1 MTPMTIGTLARTSG
15 VGVETVRFYQR
26 KGLVRRPTVRAG
38 FRTYADDDAQRI
50 RFIKRAQALGFTL
63 REIKGL
69 LELNADP
76 RTICADVKRRADVKL
91 KEIAG
96 KIRDLQRMK
105 RSLTR
110 LSAACANGRKA
121 AAQCRISDCFEDDGP
136 CPSTGGTP

>member
-1 MTPMTIGTLARTSG
+1 VDMTLYTIGTLARASG

-38 FRTYADDDAQRI
+38 FRTYAEDDARRI
-50 RFIKRAQALGFTL
+50 RFIKRAQELGFTL

-76 RTICADVKRRADVKL
+76 RAACAEVKRRAGGKL
-91 KEIAG
+91 DEIAG

-110 LSAACANGRKA
+110 LSAACAGGRKA
-121 AAQCRISDCFEDDGP
+121 AAQCRISDCFEPNGK
-136 CPSTGGTP
+136 CS

>member
-1 MTPMTIGTLARTSG
+1 MSAFTIGTLARTSG
-15 VGVETVRFYQR
+15 VGVETVRFYER
-26 KGLVRRPTVRAG
+26 KGLIKRPAAQAG
-38 FRTYADDDAQRI
+38 YRTYSDDAVRRI

-76 RTICADVKRRADVKL
+76 RAACAEVKRRADGKL
-91 KEIAG
+91 DEIAE

-110 LSAACANGRKA
+110 LSAACADGRKA
-121 AAQCRISDCFEDDGP
+121 AAQCRISDCFEPNGK
-136 CPSTGGTP
+136 CS